1 MTYYEINRLLYSKLA
16 CVQNGQGVF
25 AKRTPL
31 LFVTHEEIFMIF
43 TSFLYI
49 VKMVL
54 FITHN

>member
-1 MTYYEINRLLYSKLA
+1 MNKGCSPNEHPFY
-16 CVQNGQGVF
+16 
-25 AKRTPL
+25 
-31 LFVTHEEIFMIF
+31 FVTHEEIFMIF